1 MPRDVAVSIL
11 MNFNF
16 QDGRSRHRRDLIAV
30 GSNAMLYDCP
40 LCSLRKK
47 EKKKERKKRKILL
60 IAISHE
66 GISILL
72 NEDESMHKLVF
83 SRL

>member
-1 MPRDVAVSIL
+1 
-11 MNFNF
+11 
-16 QDGRSRHRRDLIAV
+16 
-30 GSNAMLYDCP
+30 MLYDCP